1 MSRKPLRPVHGSHPV
16 SMKIR
21 TEEYN
26 AITGYAD
33 QRSLSFSGAV
43 RELIRSHPMIQLPP
57 IHELSTTAPKQS

>member
-1 MSRKPLRPVHGSHPV
+1 
-16 SMKIR
+16 MKIR